1 MQRPRLSACVRA
13 CVRVSACRGA
23 DSVPYSVGSTWV
35 QVSPG
40 AGGQDTFEVVDS
52 DETVLA
58 TATGYPPASP
68 SAATLFFYGVAE
80 TGTSAKLLNDAP
92 EALERDHG

>member
-1 MQRPRLSACVRA
+1 M
-13 CVRVSACRGA
+13 
-23 DSVPYSVGSTWV
+23 PYSVGSNWV

-40 AGGQDTFEVVDS
+40 AGGQDTFEVVGS
-52 DETVLA
+52 ADETVLA
-58 TATGYPPASP
+58 TVTGYPPASP